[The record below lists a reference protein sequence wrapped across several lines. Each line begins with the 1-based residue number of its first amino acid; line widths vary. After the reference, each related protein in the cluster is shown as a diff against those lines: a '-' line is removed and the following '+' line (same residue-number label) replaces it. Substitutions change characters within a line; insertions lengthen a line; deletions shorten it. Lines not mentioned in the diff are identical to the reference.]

1 MFKVGDRV
9 DHFTKGMAT
18 VVCVN
23 SKVDILLSLDSGD
36 GNPYTMY
43 RHKYK
48 LVVRVEGLSCWEPS
62 VDLCT
67 FVSRK
72 QTFKGN
78 K

>member
-9 DHFTKGMAT
+9 VHFTKGMAT

-23 SKVDILLSLDSGD
+23 SEVDILLSLDSGYV
-36 GNPYTMY
+36 NPYTIY
-43 RHKYK
+43 SHKYK
-48 LVVRVEGLSCWEPS
+48 DVGRVEGLSCWEPS

>member
-9 DHFTKGMAT
+9 DHLTKGMAT

-23 SKVDILLSLDSGD
+23 SKVDILLSLDSGY

-43 RHKYK
+43 SHKYK
-48 LVVRVEGLSCWEPS
+48 VVVRVEGLSYWEPS